1 MAVRNPGGQDAVAMA
16 DDMARLKALSD
27 VAIDEVATPDAGVLT
42 ADEAWTISAEPSKVR
57 IGSGVAGNAPISAP
71 SLGSSP
77 FPTRAQPAAPAQVD
91 TGAIERL
98 VASRMDT
105 MEDSMKA
112 MEIRLLEMIPQLAQ
126 VVASSSGNNEESNED
141 GDDQSKSDDADNGYA
156 LATYPEPEAR

>member
-1 MAVRNPGGQDAVAMA
+1 MLPEP
-16 DDMARLKALSD
+16 LS
-27 VAIDEVATPDAGVLT
+27 
-42 ADEAWTISAEPSKVR
+42 SK
-57 IGSGVAGNAPISAP
+57 STTDS
-71 SLGSSP
+71 
-77 FPTRAQPAAPAQVD
+77 APAQVD

-141 GDDQSKSDDADNGYA
+141 GDDQSKSDDADNDSICGLHDFLWYA
-156 LATYPEPEAR
+156 VLSGFFVSYTLGSLASLILVYTIRNDFPVLSFITVMILIIPSELKFSIILPFIP